1 MPIHKI
7 KLLQRELIANNTIK
21 LTFEKPVEIQFQSGQ
36 YGGFTL
42 IDPAESDAK
51 GNTRRF
57 TILSAPHDSHL
68 AIATRIQNSAFK
80 RHLQTMEIGK
90 EIKFAGPSG
99 NFTLPNDISIPVVM
113 IAGGIGIAPF
123 YSMIHDELKHP
134 SERKITLFYG
144 NRTLADSAF
153 IDEFYNVTEQL
164 SNFKFIPVLE
174 NPPEEWTGAAG
185 YITDELLAKYIPDL
199 DKPMYYVCGSPA
211 MVTAMQQM
219 LQELQIPQEH
229 IRVEDFPGY

>member
-1 MPIHKI
+1 MPIYKI

-21 LTFEKPVEIQFQSGQ
+21 LTFEKPAEIKFQSGQ

-51 GNTRRF
+51 GHTRRF
-57 TILSAPHDSHL
+57 TILSNPYDTNL
-68 AIATRIQNSAFK
+68 AIATRIQNSTYK
-80 RHLQTMEIGK
+80 HHLQTMEIGK

-99 NFTLPNDISIPVVM
+99 NFVLPDDISVPVIM
-113 IAGGIGIAPF
+113 IAGGIGITPF
-123 YSMIHDELKHP
+123 YSMIHDALKRH
-134 SERKITLFYG
+134 SEREITLFYG

-153 IDEFYNVTEQL
+153 IDEFFNLTEQL
-164 SNFKFIPVLE
+164 PHFKFIPVLE

-185 YITDELLAKYIPDL
+185 YITDELLVKNIPDL
-199 DKPMYYVCGSPA
+199 DKPMYYLCGSPT

-219 LQELQIPQEH
+219 LQELQIPNDH
-229 IRVEDFPGY
+229 IRAEDFPGY